1 MFETIKRLFDL
12 KRITEV
18 QVNNAVV
25 KEYISEEQK
34 NIILGGSEDVT
45 SI

>member
-1 MFETIKRLFDL
+1 MFETLKRLYDL

-18 QVNNAVV
+18 QVNNAAA
-25 KEYISEEQK
+25 KGYISEEQK
-34 NIILGGSEDVT
+34 NIILGGNENEP